1 MKYIFYLC
9 SSYCACMRA
18 QVLSRVLLFETPWT
32 IAYQAPLSMVFPRQ
46 EYWSGLPFASPG
58 DLPNLTQRWN
68 LCLLCLPAKSG
79 RLFTIAPPGKPK
91 RYIPGL
97 ESVGF
102 INGCVFRYSR

>member
-46 EYWSGLPFASPG
+46 EYWSGMAFPSPG
-58 DLPNLTQRWN
+58 DFPDPGTEPGS
-68 LCLLCLPAKSG
+68 PALAG
-79 RLFTIAPPGKPK
+79 
-91 RYIPGL
+91 
-97 ESVGF
+97 ESLSVSHQESPQ
-102 INGCVFRYSR
+102 IV